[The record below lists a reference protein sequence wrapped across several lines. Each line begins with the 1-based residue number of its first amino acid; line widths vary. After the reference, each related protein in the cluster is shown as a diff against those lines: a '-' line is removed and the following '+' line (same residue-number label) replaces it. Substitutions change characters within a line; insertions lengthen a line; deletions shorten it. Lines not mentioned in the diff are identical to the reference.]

1 MRNILSKTDLLFL
14 DGLRLFNEKKFYD
27 AHEVWEELWS
37 EYKVPDSLFVQALIQ
52 LSVGFYHMECMNIN
66 GARGLFKKTLPK
78 LDKYLPEQRGLN
90 IELVSKN
97 SRKIYKYLRS
107 IDSLSYIDDKL
118 YFTIDYVK

>member
-1 MRNILSKTDLLFL
+1 MSKTDLLFL